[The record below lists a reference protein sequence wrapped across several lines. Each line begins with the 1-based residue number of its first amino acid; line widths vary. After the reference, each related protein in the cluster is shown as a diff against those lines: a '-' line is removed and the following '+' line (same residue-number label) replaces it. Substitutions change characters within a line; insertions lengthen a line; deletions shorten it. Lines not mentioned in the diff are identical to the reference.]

1 MTSLERTSDLF
12 VAPSASFAFASLG
25 SGSRGNATVV
35 RGDGGCLLIDCGFP
49 LRTTVERLATLGLS
63 PADVRGVL
71 VTHEHSDHVNGV
83 ARLARAHGMPV
94 FTTVGTARQVDF
106 SGCEVVPISARRTF
120 VLAGIEVQP
129 VVVPHDAREP
139 VQFVLSDG
147 SSRLGVLT
155 DAGHVTPHMIDAY
168 DGVDALMLEC
178 NHDPD
183 MLYRGRYP
191 EPLKRRVGG
200 PHGHLS
206 NAQAL
211 GFLRAV
217 ASVRLQ
223 KLVLAHLSEQNN
235 LPTMAEGVI
244 RSGIE
249 DFAGISPEIGLA
261 NQASGYGWTPVSNR
275 ARPGAV
281 AIAAAFTAGSD

>member
-1 MTSLERTSDLF
+1 LSPPARASDLF
-12 VAPSASFAFASLG
+12 VAPAGTFEFASLG

-35 RGDGGCLLIDCGFP
+35 RGPDGCLLIDCGFS
-49 LRTTVERLATLGLS
+49 LRTTVERLALLGLAPS
-63 PADVRGVL
+63 DVRGVL

-83 ARLARAHGMPV
+83 ARFARAHGMPV
-94 FTTVGTARQVDF
+94 FTTVGTARQVDLA
-106 SGCEVVPISARRTF
+106 GCEVVHISARRAF
-120 VLAGIEVQP
+120 VVAGLEVQP

-139 VQFVLSDG
+139 VQFVLGDG
-147 SSRLGVLT
+147 ASRLGVLT

-183 MLYRGRYP
+183 MLYQGRYP

-206 NAQAL
+206 NEQAL

-217 ASVRLQ
+217 GSSRLRR
-223 KLVLAHLSEQNN
+223 LVLAHLSEQNN
-235 LPTMAEGVI
+235 QPAMAEGVI
-244 RSGIE
+244 RTGIE
-249 DFAGISPEIGLA
+249 DHAGISPEIGLA
-261 NQASGYGWTPVSNR
+261 DQATGYGWTPVAR
-275 ARPGAV
+275 AGTSEV
-281 AIAAAFTAGSD
+281 A